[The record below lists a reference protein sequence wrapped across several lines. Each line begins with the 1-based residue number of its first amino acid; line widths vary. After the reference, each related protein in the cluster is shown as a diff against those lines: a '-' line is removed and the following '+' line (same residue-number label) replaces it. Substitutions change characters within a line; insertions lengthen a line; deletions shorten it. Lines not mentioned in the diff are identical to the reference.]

1 MVNETVVG
9 SYFSN
14 SENNTDPPSI
24 NFVDEIANIKALIYI
39 SLKPRVYEYFIF
51 QVENSSMIWVGFEL
65 PNWNFF
71 FPMKMYNQDQNKTFC
86 IEVCSPTTNAFR
98 K

>member
-14 SENNTDPPSI
+14 PENNTDPPSI

-39 SLKPRVYEYFIF
+39 SLKPRVYKYFIF
-51 QVENSSMIWVGFEL
+51 QVENSSMI
-65 PNWNFF
+65 
-71 FPMKMYNQDQNKTFC
+71 
-86 IEVCSPTTNAFR
+86 
-98 K
+98 